1 MAPATANHGNR
12 HHGRLSHPIPPSQEP
27 AAEGGRVHGVLC
39 LWSGAT
45 VDELMGMGPTW
56 ANNRNESH
64 DLTSLLGCLLTSIVH
79 HSVWVTLVC
88 SVFPDHP
95 FHGLALLD
103 EDELLDDLKGEHPP
117 LDPTKQVPLATG
129 VPPHID
135 HVIALKKVFDLCTKI
150 DLKLDSHAINQKVEA
165 EGGVT
170 CVNLAKSLDQLKDEL
185 FFFGSVLSVSA
196 VKDHPRTKPPDVACC

>member
-1 MAPATANHGNR
+1 
-12 HHGRLSHPIPPSQEP
+12 
-27 AAEGGRVHGVLC
+27 
-39 LWSGAT
+39 
-45 VDELMGMGPTW
+45 MGMGPTW

-64 DLTSLLGCLLTSIVH
+64 NLTSLLRCLLTSIVH

-95 FHGLALLD
+95 FYGLALLD
-103 EDELLDDLKGEHPP
+103 KHELLDDLKSEHQT

-135 HVIALKKVFDLCTKI
+135 HVIAFKKVFDLCTKI

-165 EGGVT
+165 ESGVK
-170 CVNLAKSLDQLKDEL
+170 CVKLAKSFDQLKDTL
-185 FFFGSVLSVSA
+185 FFRIGALGECS
-196 VKDHPRTKPPDVACC
+196 RTPLPYKAPT

>member
-27 AAEGGRVHGVLC
+27 ASEGGRVHGVLC

-64 DLTSLLGCLLTSIVH
+64 NLTSLLRRLLISIVH

-103 EDELLDDLKGEHPP
+103 EDELFYDLKDEHLS
-117 LDPTKQVPLATG
+117 LDLTKQVPLATE
-129 VPPHID
+129 VPPHIN
-135 HVIALKKVFDLCTKI
+135 HVIALKRVFGLCTKI
-150 DLKLDSHAINQKVEA
+150 NLKLNSHAINQKVEA

-185 FFFGSVLSVSA
+185 FFLDRCS
-196 VKDHPRTKPPDVACC
+196 R